1 MWILGLLGF
10 YVIYRLIFRWY
21 LVSLL
26 KMGYD
31 PLLAPK
37 SLHRPLFNFGIY
49 GLAFCIF
56 CFSTYTFYKVDPWM
70 VLLSPALLFVAMFA
84 HGAKQS
90 KRRDEVIALAVRTQI
105 PLEKLGASRAQIND
119 AISVATLGEGFDLG
133 SDWELNTLPKSYIL
147 PTLGLFT
154 AISALT
160 RGDEYD
166 LRSLERYHKDSAEID
181 ALVDREYNRQS
192 SARRASK

>member
-10 YVIYRLIFRWY
+10 YVIYRLVFRWH

-26 KMGYD
+26 KMGYN
-31 PLLAPK
+31 PLLVPK

-49 GLAFCIF
+49 GLASCIF
-56 CFSTYTFYKVDPWM
+56 CFSTYAFYKVNPWM
-70 VLLSPALLFVAMFA
+70 VLLSPSLLFTAMFA
-84 HGAKQS
+84 HAAKQS

-105 PLEKLGASRAQIND
+105 PLEKGGASRTQIND
-119 AISVATLGEGFDLG
+119 AISIATLGEGSDLG
-133 SDWELNTLPKSYIL
+133 SDWELNTLMKSYIL

-160 RGDEYD
+160 GDGKYVP
-166 LRSLERYHKDSAEID
+166 SAFERYQRDSAEID
-181 ALVDREYNRQS
+181 ALIDREYNRQS
-192 SARRASK
+192 KARRASK